1 MTNAN
6 PISQSV
12 VIAGSTRNPS
22 RRAIPLDAWMPD
34 RVRHDSLLA
43 ALTLT
48 LTLTLT
54 LSLLLALPAAA
65 AVIPPGTQLHP
76 TQTFVRNNGSEPESL
91 DPALAESVGANN
103 ITRDL
108 FEGLTANDADGKIVP
123 GVAESWKQANPTTW
137 VFKLRQNAKWS
148 NGDPVTAQDFVYG
161 IRRFLD
167 PKTASTYAATF
178 GVFIQNGKEAAS
190 GKKPASEVGVKALDK
205 YTLEV
210 KTPFPVTFLPS
221 LMSNNN
227 LGPLHQASVEKFGR
241 DWTKPGNMVSNGAF
255 VLKEW
260 VVNSRIVI
268 EKNPQYW
275 DAGNVQLTRV
285 TYLAIEDGNA
295 DVKLF
300 ESGQNEMV
308 YQLPPGTY
316 EDAKKKFPK
325 EVRNSP
331 MLGIRYYSFQTQ
343 NAAFKDVRVRK
354 ALSMVID
361 RDILAQRVTAD
372 GQAPL
377 YGLMVKGLQGAD
389 MAEYEWAKWP
399 MSRKVEE
406 AKKLLAEAGVKPG
419 TRYTFTYNTS
429 EYHKKMAIFAQSEWK
444 TKLGIA
450 IELEAMEFKV
460 LLKKRHD
467 GAFQIARNGWVADY
481 NDATNFL
488 ALVRCDSDQNNNFN
502 CNRDAEKIIKE
513 AEHSDDPAKRKEML
527 TKATKMIM
535 EDYPMVPLVQYSLP
549 RLVKSYVGGY
559 SLQNAQD
566 RFRSKDFYIIKH

>member
-1 MTNAN
+1 MNN
-6 PISQSV
+6 LR
-12 VIAGSTRNPS
+12 IA
-22 RRAIPLDAWMPD
+22 RAGI
-34 RVRHDSLLA
+34 
-43 ALTLT
+43 
-48 LTLTLT
+48 
-54 LSLLLALPAAA
+54 LALAVALAFPALA

-76 TQTFVRNNGSEPESL
+76 TQTLIRNNGSEAETL
-91 DPALAESVGANN
+91 DPAVAESVGANN

-108 FEGLTANDADGKIVP
+108 FEGLTANDAAGKIVP
-123 GVAESWKQANPTTW
+123 GVAESWKQVNALTW

-148 NGDPVTAQDFVYG
+148 NGDPVTAQDCVYG

-167 PKTASTYAATF
+167 PKTASTYSATYGVFLLNGKDAAT
-178 GVFIQNGKEAAS
+178 
-190 GKKPASEVGVKALDK
+190 GKKPTSEVGVKALDK
-205 YTLEV
+205 FTLEV

-260 VVNSRIVI
+260 QVNSRLVL

-275 DAGNVQLTRV
+275 DAANVQLTRV
-285 TYLAIEDGNA
+285 TYLPVEDGNA

-316 EDAKKKFPK
+316 EEAKKKFPK
-325 EVRNSP
+325 DVRNAP

-343 NAAFKDVRVRK
+343 NPAFKDVRVRK
-354 ALSMVID
+354 ALTMVID
-361 RDILAQRVTAD
+361 RDILAQRITAD
-372 GQAPL
+372 GQSPL
-377 YGLMVKGLQGAD
+377 YGLVVKGMAGAD
-389 MAEYEWAKWP
+389 MTEYDWAKWP
-399 MSRKVEE
+399 MAKKVEE

-419 TRYTFTYNTS
+419 TKFTFSYNTS

-444 TKLGIA
+444 TKLGIN

-467 GAFQIARNGWVADY
+467 GAFQIARNGFIADY

-502 CNRDAEKIIKE
+502 CNRKAEEIINQ
-513 AEHSDDPAKRKEML
+513 AEQSDDAGKRKALL
-527 TKATKMIM
+527 TQATQMIM
-535 EDYPMVPLVQYSLP
+535 EDYPIVPLVQYSLP

-559 SLQNAQD
+559 SLENAQD
-566 RFRSKDFYIIKH
+566 RFRSKDLYIIKH